1 MLALEKVLSSFLT
14 LPGLFWSVW
23 LIITIYLFRKARSV
37 TIYFLSLISLIL
49 MYVIFTALGT
59 SFLVVPLE
67 NMYSDSYTE
76 YNDNQYPIIVMGG
89 GINYGSDKAYL
100 SPYSLQRVV
109 KGYEI
114 YRKIATPIVYTGGV
128 AIGQKEIGES
138 EIAAEWLGNMG
149 VEKED
154 IVIENKARTTYENGV
169 YVKEWLLDYY
179 ANGQNKQNEQED
191 SLSGGEAG
199 IKVYLVT
206 NALHLPRSVMVFE
219 KQGIDVIPVSSGII
233 TDHRHSWLAY
243 LPNRG
248 SLTANMMALHEW
260 MGLVWY
266 KITRRI

>member
-1 MLALEKVLSSFLT
+1 LLALEKVLSSFIT

-23 LIITIYLFRKARSV
+23 LIITIYLFRKGRSV

-49 MYVIFTALGT
+49 MYVVFTALGT

-67 NMYSDSYTE
+67 NMYINSYIE
-76 YNDNQYPIIVMGG
+76 DNDNQYPIIVMGG

-109 KGYEI
+109 KGYEL

-138 EIAAEWLGNMG
+138 EVAVEWLRNMG
-149 VEKED
+149 VKKED

-179 ANGQNKQNEQED
+179 ANGQNEEIKQED
-191 SLSGGEAG
+191 SSKSGEVRSKA
-199 IKVYLVT
+199 YLVT
-206 NALHLPRSVMVFE
+206 NALHLPRSVMVFK

-233 TDHRHSWLAY
+233 TDHRQSWLDY